1 MRIEERIWRTPQQSY
16 LRVLPGCL
24 GVSARGKSRR
34 LQRVLSDFGAEHSFA
49 QGCARL
55 QEHYGFSLNASAGR
69 TVTLIHAQR
78 AAQTLA
84 AEYEGSFRQLPA
96 QGAPTVVAEADGTM
110 ICTVEPGQPRHG
122 PRPRQWQEMRLLAA
136 QAQGSTETSYAATFD
151 DVDAAG
157 QRWGHCTRDAGWGL
171 NSRIHIVADG
181 AEWIARQSR
190 DVFGGQATL
199 LTDFYHVSEYLAA
212 ASGTC
217 RPSSPD
223 SWLRTQQKRLKRG
236 ALPLLFEELEP
247 HLEPPAQPEESAPV
261 RAAYRYLDNR
271 RDALDYADA
280 LARELPIGSG
290 MIESGH
296 KHVLQARLKKA
307 GTTWLHSNADAIAQL
322 RILRANHR
330 WDHFWTASTTIQ
342 VLHHN

>member
-1 MRIEERIWRTPQQSY
+1 MRIEERIWRTSRESY

-55 QEHYGFSLNASAGR
+55 QEHYGFSLNASAVR
-69 TVTLIHAQR
+69 TVTLLHAQR

-84 AEYEGSFRQLPA
+84 AEYQESFRELPA
-96 QGAPTVVAEADGTM
+96 QGAATMVAEADGTM
-110 ICTVEPGQPRHG
+110 ICTVEPDQPRQG
-122 PRPRQWQEMRLLAA
+122 PRSRQWQEMRLLAA
-136 QAQGSTETSYAATFD
+136 VAQGSTAISYAATFGEV
-151 DVDAAG
+151 DVAG

-171 NSRIHIVADG
+171 NSHIHVVADG

-190 DVFGGQATL
+190 DVFGAQANL
-199 LTDFYHVSEYLAA
+199 LTDFFHVSEYLAA
-212 ASGTC
+212 AGETC
-217 RPSSPD
+217 RPQSSAR
-223 SWLRTQQKRLKRG
+223 WLQTQQQRLKRG
-236 ALPLLFEELEP
+236 ALPLVFQELER
-247 HLEPPAQPEESAPV
+247 HLEPPQQPEPSAPV

-307 GTTWLHSNADAIAQL
+307 GTAWLPSNADAIAQL

-330 WDHFWTASTTIQ
+330 WDDFWTSSKPIPS
-342 VLHHN
+342 LHHN